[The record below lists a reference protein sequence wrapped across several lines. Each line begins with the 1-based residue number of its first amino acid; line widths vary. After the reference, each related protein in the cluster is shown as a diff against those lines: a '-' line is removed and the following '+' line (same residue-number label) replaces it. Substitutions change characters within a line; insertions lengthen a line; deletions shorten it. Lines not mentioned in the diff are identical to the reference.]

1 MARSSVVRK
10 WAFKSLAS
18 IAPVALGTFNTGT
31 KEIFTMS
38 FLRGDSAAR
47 NAQAQAAAISKSQAV
62 IEFETDG
69 TIVTAN
75 KNFLDALGYRLEEIK
90 G

>member
-1 MARSSVVRK
+1 
-10 WAFKSLAS
+10 LD
-18 IAPVALGTFNTGT
+18 TFNTGT
-31 KEIFTMS
+31 KEIFAMS

-69 TIVTAN
+69 TIITAN